1 MMTTTEIIL
10 FVFGHVWLKWR
21 QSCRSRSR
29 RRRAL
34 AQMQW
39 LNAFDNQQEEDP
51 CEILICFAATGLF
64 LSMLQWRSVWV
75 RSRSQSF
82 ACIIKLWSDLEW
94 KRNFQFSRATFQ
106 HFCSELRGCLQRSST
121 VCNKRVAIALWRL
134 GTSIEYRTI
143 SHLFGVG
150 ASVPRQFCYN
160 TTLCKTIVHSSP
172 KFPLDLF
179 FVQNLQ
185 QWSCL

>member
-1 MMTTTEIIL
+1 MTSLKPFWKQFIHRASTACGQRSHHEPICLLIKVWNKMMTTTEIIL

-64 LSMLQWRSVWV
+64 LSTLQWRSVWV

-106 HFCSELRGCLQRSST
+106 HFCSELRGCLQHSST
-121 VCNKRVAIALWRL
+121 VCAAIPVIR
-134 GTSIEYRTI
+134 E
-143 SHLFGVG
+143 
-150 ASVPRQFCYN
+150 
-160 TTLCKTIVHSSP
+160 
-172 KFPLDLF
+172 
-179 FVQNLQ
+179 
-185 QWSCL
+185 